1 MLPDTPDISY
11 IIAAYNAA
19 GTVARAV
26 ESALAQEGV
35 DVEVIVA
42 DDCSV
47 DETAHIV
54 RSYAGDKVRLVS
66 LPENRGP
73 GAARN
78 AAIADA
84 RGRWIGIVDADDEIL
99 PQRTRRLLACANVP
113 GVDAAV
119 DNLVIKADGKERL
132 LHRTADLA
140 RLGNLSLAHF
150 IDHNMLFAGRF
161 NLGYLKPL
169 VRRDFVRANAI
180 AYDDQLRIG
189 EDYLFLAKT
198 LSRGAYCVVE
208 PEAGYIYHSAKG
220 SISHVMNLNHVQ
232 AMLRADRDFLVTFP
246 IDAAARRAQLRRIK
260 NLEEAAAFLTLV
272 DHIKRRSVADAVKD
286 VLRNPAAARHLKMP
300 IAACIKSAM
309 MALQTPISAVRR
321 VAQ

>member
-1 MLPDTPDISY
+1 MLPDVPDISY
-11 IIAAYNAA
+11 IVAAYNAA
-19 GTVARAV
+19 GTVARAI
-26 ESALAQEGV
+26 ESVLAQEGV

-54 RSYAGDKVRLVS
+54 RSYGSEKVRLVS
-66 LPENRGP
+66 LPDNRGP
-73 GAARN
+73 GGARN

-99 PQRTRRLLACANVP
+99 PQRTKRLLTCADVP
-113 GVDAAV
+113 AVDAVV
-119 DNLVIKADGKERL
+119 DNLVIKSEGKERL

-169 VRRDFVRANAI
+169 IRRDFIRANGI

-189 EDYLFLAKT
+189 EDYLFLART
-198 LSRGAYCVVE
+198 LSRGACCIVE
-208 PEAGYIYHSAKG
+208 PEAGYLYHSAKG
-220 SISHVMNLNHVQ
+220 SISHVMNLNDVE
-232 AMLRADRDFLVTFP
+232 AMIRADRDFLATFP
-246 IDAAARRAQLRRIK
+246 VDAAARAAQLRRIK

-272 DHIKRRSVADAVKD
+272 DHIKQRSVADAVKD

-300 IAACIKSAM
+300 ITARLKRAM
-309 MALQTPISAVRR
+309 VALQTPSSAFRR
-321 VAQ
+321 VSQ